1 MVTRAGDRQTTFE
14 DGRFVTSRFQ
24 HVGTVA
30 QGRFYRLSA
39 MLGRDRVLSSLSEWI
54 RTTEESERSHGVAS
68 AQLWRGLRTAWEAL
82 GYIGGPA
89 LLLPP
94 YFEIGIAADDDSIKT
109 PLPTGAHRPRLG
121 RYVVDMLHHDA
132 EFQERIRVLLAN
144 PPGSRY
150 VTTEYLVL
158 TREKTLEAASKG
170 MLEKRFQVAHT
181 FPKGSIVAAKKG
193 NWSTGEPR
201 AVQTAE
207 DWTLWIPREIERATL
222 LEVRGRLA
230 ALTFTRDGVTPFDPS
245 CPSVHEARYGTA
257 GPAYAG
263 NSLVVATD
271 GSVKHDG
278 SMGASACWS
287 RPDLQ
292 PISFEVQG
300 PPISV
305 VPELAALAVAAEN
318 SPLDED
324 LTILTDSKTSLQLLI
339 GMQRKDFPVFL
350 HRRAE
355 RRFLERTVRALNR
368 RADAGRVT
376 HLCKVKGHSGDPL
389 NYEADHHATRAAGL
403 DPTLTEL
410 DPLAVLFY
418 LEDRPIAW
426 CPRLRKHLTQVSASQ
441 RFDKLR
447 QNAISRDPR
456 QIGRAHV

>member
-1 MVTRAGDRQTTFE
+1 
-14 DGRFVTSRFQ
+14 
-24 HVGTVA
+24 
-30 QGRFYRLSA
+30 
-39 MLGRDRVLSSLSEWI
+39 
-54 RTTEESERSHGVAS
+54 
-68 AQLWRGLRTAWEAL
+68 
-82 GYIGGPA
+82 
-89 LLLPP
+89 
-94 YFEIGIAADDDSIKT
+94 
-109 PLPTGAHRPRLG
+109 
-121 RYVVDMLHHDA
+121 
-132 EFQERIRVLLAN
+132 
-144 PPGSRY
+144 
-150 VTTEYLVL
+150 
-158 TREKTLEAASKG
+158 
-170 MLEKRFQVAHT
+170 
-181 FPKGSIVAAKKG
+181 
-193 NWSTGEPR
+193 
-201 AVQTAE
+201 
-207 DWTLWIPREIERATL
+207 
-222 LEVRGRLA
+222 
-230 ALTFTRDGVTPFDPS
+230 
-245 CPSVHEARYGTA
+245 
-257 GPAYAG
+257 
-263 NSLVVATD
+263 
-271 GSVKHDG
+271 
-278 SMGASACWS
+278 MGASACWS

-426 CPRLRKHLTQVSASQ
+426 
-441 RFDKLR
+441 
-447 QNAISRDPR
+447 
-456 QIGRAHV
+456 